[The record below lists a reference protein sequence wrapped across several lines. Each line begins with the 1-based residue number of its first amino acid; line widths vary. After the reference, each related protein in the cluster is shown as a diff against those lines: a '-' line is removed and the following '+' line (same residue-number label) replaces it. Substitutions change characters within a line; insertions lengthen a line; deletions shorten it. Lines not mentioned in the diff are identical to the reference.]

1 MSQEILKKEKVFTQ
15 HNVENKQ
22 LKEKN
27 EKEKKEECEKVK
39 KEENENVK
47 KEENEKVKKE
57 ENEKLIKEE
66 NEKLR
71 NENEQLRKKNV
82 VKDAIIK
89 ELIKIKSLEED
100 KNATSFPNWF
110 DKNKFKNIL
119 AIINSNT
126 FNYRHKICEFKYI
139 DIKDLINKIKND
151 TISEIS
157 AKKDLNTLNE
167 IKNARNNKTKKT
179 QS

>member
-1 MSQEILKKEKVFTQ
+1 MSQEISMSKEIFKKEKVFTQ

-22 LKEKN
+22 LKEKS

-47 KEENEKVKKE
+47 KEENEKLIKV
-57 ENEKLIKEE
+57 ENEKW
-66 NEKLR
+66 R

-139 DIKDLINKIKND
+139 DIKDLINKIKNN

-157 AKKDLNTLNE
+157 AKTILLK
-167 IKNARNNKTKKT
+167 RNKTRKE
-179 QS
+179 

>member
-1 MSQEILKKEKVFTQ
+1 MSQEIFKKENVFTQ

-22 LKEKN
+22 FKEKN
-27 EKEKKEECEKVK
+27 QKEKKEECEKVK

-47 KEENEKVKKE
+47 KEENENVKKE

-82 VKDAIIK
+82 VKDATIK
-89 ELIKIKSLEED
+89 ELMKIKSLEKD

-110 DKNKFKNIL
+110 DKISLK
-119 AIINSNT
+119 T
-126 FNYRHKICEFKYI
+126 FQLLLGATHLIT
-139 DIKDLINKIKND
+139 DIKYVNSSIL
-151 TISEIS
+151 
-157 AKKDLNTLNE
+157 TL
-167 IKNARNNKTKKT
+167 KT
-179 QS
+179 

>member
-1 MSQEILKKEKVFTQ
+1 MSQEIFKKENVFTQ

-22 LKEKN
+22 FKEKN
-27 EKEKKEECEKVK
+27 QKEKKEECEKVK

-47 KEENEKVKKE
+47 KEENENVKKE

-126 FNYRHKICEFKYI
+126 FNYRHKIREFKYI
-139 DIKDLINKIKND
+139 DIKDLINKIKNN

-157 AKKDLNTLNE
+157 AKSDLNTLNE
-167 IKNARNNKTKKT
+167 IKHAMTNKTKKT
-179 QS
+179 QA

>member
-1 MSQEILKKEKVFTQ
+1 MSQEIFKNENVFTQ

-22 LKEKN
+22 FKEKN
-27 EKEKKEECEKVK
+27 QKEKKEECEKVK

-47 KEENEKVKKE
+47 KEENEK
-57 ENEKLIKEE
+57 LIKVE

-82 VKDAIIK
+82 VKDDIIK

-139 DIKDLINKIKND
+139 DIKDLINKVKNN

-157 AKKDLNTLNE
+157 SKNDLNTLNE
-167 IKNARNNKTKKT
+167 IKHAMNNKTKKT
-179 QS
+179 QP